1 MQRFW
6 SQISARHLRRFTSG
20 RSRKSSSVPA
30 ISSPTTL
37 RSKGL
42 AAFATVASAYVAH
55 DYLDEK
61 ISPSS
66 FDPVIPPRNCHIT
79 TCEEVEEHARLMELV
94 EGVSRLARY
103 RTAQRM
109 ENSSSKKGVEDRYKI
124 QWNRPLGE
132 GSFGTVYKGT
142 DRKNGVQVAIKK
154 IPKKYTDD
162 VGFQREMDALLHIR
176 QAGGH
181 PNICGLREN
190 FDEGRHYYLAL
201 DLITC
206 GEMFDHLVK
215 SGAYSEADASRL
227 IREIA
232 SALAFLHGIGV
243 VHGDMKP
250 ENVMLSTPNPSDSV
264 VKLVDF
270 GCAQVEE
277 MSCSPV
283 GITPAY
289 TPPEVLDKNN
299 DANSTML
306 PSQDMWALGII
317 LYIMLTGLHPYD
329 LEGAATDEEI
339 EEAVLSGKKPPLRNS
354 PITSHLSDSALDL
367 IEKLMAHD
375 PNKRLTALEML
386 EHPWVRGE
394 TAKQQKMEGSDK
406 RLSLYRE
413 FQTRLEAQVFRDILT
428 WSEKDDGGV
437 KERTSLIERS
447 FRNLD
452 PCNKGFISSRDLRKL
467 SKTPAP
473 SGGFFGG
480 GGPDEKLSLADY
492 SDMLSENMKNKH
504 FAKGHIVYREGDQ
517 GHHMYFINSGTIEV
531 STKDGTKTRRAAGDF
546 FGEGALLHPRAI
558 RSATIQC
565 VTPVHAIEISRE
577 YFEKYIK
584 DSDDV
589 RGGLIEKDK
598 HRKRDRAKM
607 ILKMQNNLVEK
618 VFKEGE
624 TLFKEGEEGKEL
636 FIVDDGWVDVSVQGR
651 KVFVAHAGDVTGE
664 HSLVLGRCR
673 NTTATCAAPECK
685 VVSMRARD
693 FYTFLDSA
701 EHVKESIH
709 DICLRREFMK
719 ALVYRT
725 RKAFPTDSEGLKW
738 AFKQVDLGNKGKIVL
753 DDVRVLVK
761 EMDPTLTDSDLE
773 DLWKAMDVSEAGFIT
788 FDSFERIFKL
798 DHLQNGRFVD

>member
-1 MQRFW
+1 M
-6 SQISARHLRRFTSG
+6 
-20 RSRKSSSVPA
+20 
-30 ISSPTTL
+30 
-37 RSKGL
+37 
-42 AAFATVASAYVAH
+42 ASAYVAH
-55 DYLDEK
+55 EYMGEHEIDYFK
-61 ISPSS
+61 VRFPPST
-66 FDPVIPPRNCHIT
+66 HT
-79 TCEEVEEHARLMELV
+79 AKCEEVEEHARLMELV

-109 ENSSSKKGVEDRYKI
+109 EDSSTKNGVEDRYKI
-124 QWNRPLGE
+124 RWNRPLGE
-132 GSFGTVYKGT
+132 GSFGTVYTAT
-142 DRKNGVQVAIKK
+142 DRKTGERVALKK
-154 IPKKYTDD
+154 IPKKFTDD

-181 PNICGLREN
+181 PNICALREN

-201 DLITC
+201 DLITG

-277 MSCSPV
+277 MACSPV

-299 DANSTML
+299 DENSTML
-306 PSQDMWALGII
+306 PSQDMWALGVI

-354 PITSHLSDSALDL
+354 PITAHLSDSSLDL

-375 PNKRLTALEML
+375 PNQRLTAFEML
-386 EHPWVRGE
+386 EHPWVKGE

-452 PCNKGFISSRDLRKL
+452 PCNKGFISSKDLRRL
-467 SKTPAP
+467 SNTPSP
-473 SGGFFGG
+473 GGFFGG
-480 GGPDEKLSLADY
+480 GGSDEKLSLADY
-492 SDMLSENMKNKH
+492 SDMLSENMKNRH
-504 FAKGHIVYREGDQ
+504 FAKGHIMYREGDE

-531 STKDGTKTRRAAGDF
+531 STKDGTKTRRTTGDF

-577 YFEKYIK
+577 YFEKYMK

-589 RGGLIEKDK
+589 RSGLIEKDK
-598 HRKRDRAKM
+598 HRKRNRAKM
-607 ILKMQNNLVEK
+607 ILKMQSNLVEK
-618 VFKEGE
+618 KFKNGD
-624 TLFKEGEEGKEL
+624 TLFREGEEGKEL
-636 FIVDDGWVDVSVQGR
+636 FIVEEGFVDVSVQGR

-664 HSLVLGRCR
+664 HSLVLGRPR
-673 NTTATCAAPECK
+673 NTTATCASNECK
-685 VVSMRARD
+685 VVTMRARD
-693 FYTFLDSA
+693 FYTFLNSA

-725 RKAFPTDSEGLKW
+725 RKPFPTDPRGLKW
-738 AFKQVDLGNKGKIVL
+738 AFGQVDTGNKGKIDL
-753 DDVRVLVK
+753 DDVRVMLK
-761 EMDPTLTDSDLE
+761 EMDPTLKENDLN
-773 DLWKAMDVSEAGFIT
+773 DLWKALDVSEAGYIT
-788 FDSFERIFKL
+788 FDVFERIFKL
-798 DHLQNGRFVD
+798 DNLQNERLVD